1 MASDRTELYFCLF
14 NKCRMS
20 YCAYS
25 RVILILLLSI
35 GRYNN
40 YIDLHNYIFIDFGNF
55 EYRFTKIVKHNVNS
69 VGIIYFSFANFEN
82 FDVRDSDSLLGNQD
96 LLQSV
101 NQIQYLLASVR
112 GNS

>member
-1 MASDRTELYFCLF
+1 MPHAVLCVFESDSHLQ
-14 NKCRMS
+14 
-20 YCAYS
+20 
-25 RVILILLLSI
+25 LSV
-35 GRYNN
+35 GRYTN
-40 YIDLHNYIFIDFGNF
+40 YIIYRHNYIFIDFEIF
-55 EYRFTKIVKHNVNS
+55 EYHFTKIVKHNVNS

-82 FDVRDSDSLLGNQD
+82 FDVRDSDSLLGNQN